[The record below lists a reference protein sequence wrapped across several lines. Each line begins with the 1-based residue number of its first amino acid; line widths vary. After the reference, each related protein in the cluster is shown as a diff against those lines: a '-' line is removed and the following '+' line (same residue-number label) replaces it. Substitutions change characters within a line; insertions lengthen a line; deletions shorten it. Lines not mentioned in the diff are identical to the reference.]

1 MTRVIRYIGK
11 MCGIVTWLW
20 IAGDN
25 AAQFGIGIWID
36 LGEIEIKRKK
46 RPVAL
51 CCIWRHERE
60 ESKKDDTSP
69 DDTFATHIYS
79 LFPFLPFIHG
89 LSVFERKVTSA
100 KKLREREREKVWARL
115 LGHTAF
121 SGNSYTQSNCRDDWR
136 KV

>member
-1 MTRVIRYIGK
+1 MR
-11 MCGIVTWLW
+11 
-20 IAGDN
+20 
-25 AAQFGIGIWID
+25 
-36 LGEIEIKRKK
+36 EKR
-46 RPVAL
+46 
-51 CCIWRHERE
+51 RE
-60 ESKKDDTSP
+60 EKDDTSP

-100 KKLREREREKVWARL
+100 KKLREREREREKVWARL

-136 KV
+136 KVGFDWMNLQRVGLGDWVGYWVSIHLD